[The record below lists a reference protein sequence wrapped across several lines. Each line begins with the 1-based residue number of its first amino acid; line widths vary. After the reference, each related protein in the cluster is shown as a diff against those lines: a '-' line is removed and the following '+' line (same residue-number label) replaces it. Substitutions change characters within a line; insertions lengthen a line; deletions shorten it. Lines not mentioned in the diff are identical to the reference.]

1 MPINENRNFSEEIVS
16 LVRGKYSPAI
26 LREKSKI
33 ITKTAL
39 QMRSH

>member
-26 LREKSKI
+26 LREKI
-33 ITKTAL
+33 EDY
-39 QMRSH
+39 H